1 MEETFGERLQEARKA
16 KNYSQEKLGNAIGV
30 TRTQVTNYEKGI
42 STPSYDKLKLLCI
55 ILDVSSDWLI
65 GISKS

>member
-1 MEETFGERLQEARKA
+1 MEETFGERLKEARKA

>member
-1 MEETFGERLQEARKA
+1 MEETFGERLKEARKA

-55 ILDVSSDWLI
+55 ILDVSSEWLI